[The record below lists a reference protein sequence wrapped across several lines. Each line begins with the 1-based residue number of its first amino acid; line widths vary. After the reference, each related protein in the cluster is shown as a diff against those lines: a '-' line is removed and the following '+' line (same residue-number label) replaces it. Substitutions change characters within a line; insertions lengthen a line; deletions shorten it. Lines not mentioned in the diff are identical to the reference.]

1 MTTRTKSATN
11 ARRCVNFGALLRDL
25 QTIAAA
31 RGWSLS
37 RAVRELLT
45 PAIALERGQLS
56 RELEPR

>member
-1 MTTRTKSATN
+1 MTTEHTFNPRK
-11 ARRCVNFGALLRDL
+11 CIYLGPLLRDL

-37 RAVRELLT
+37 RAVRELLA
-45 PAIALERGQLS
+45 PAIALERGQVA

>member
-1 MTTRTKSATN
+1 MITEHTFNPRKCIYLGS
-11 ARRCVNFGALLRDL
+11 LLRDL
-25 QTIAAA
+25 QMIAAA

-45 PAIALERGQLS
+45 PAIALERGQLA